1 MKSDAVF
8 YLPGYI
14 EKAETVCAAWTDS
27 RNNLA
32 TFVALLYQF
41 QTQMIAL
48 PSIFFPRT
56 KLNKFDFKI
65 LRVHCKNGN

>member
-14 EKAETVCAAWTDS
+14 EKAETACAARTDS